1 LSPVGNVCVGD
12 RALCHPPIFFIFVTA
27 VSMLTRYVGIQKMDL
42 LGKTALLNTKK
53 NETLIWVHPADT
65 KKTVEDEL
73 DDMMC
78 APCLSKM
85 RSGSCGPQMANF
97 MRCTYKAFKTDN
109 DFGPCSEIFQGIV
122 SCWKANPREYA
133 RELKKY
139 QKENAQATE
148 QNLAM

>member
-1 LSPVGNVCVGD
+1 
-12 RALCHPPIFFIFVTA
+12 
-27 VSMLTRYVGIQKMDL
+27 MLTLSIYPVLQKMDL
-42 LGKTALLNTKK
+42 QAQTPSQSIRKH
-53 NETLIWVHPADT
+53 ETLIWVHPRET
-65 KKTVEDEL
+65 KKTVDDEL

-109 DFGPCSEIFQGIV
+109 DFGPCNEIFQGIV
-122 SCWKANPREYA
+122 ACWKNNPREYA

-139 QKENAQATE
+139 SREMAQNMNQNA
-148 QNLAM
+148 NAM